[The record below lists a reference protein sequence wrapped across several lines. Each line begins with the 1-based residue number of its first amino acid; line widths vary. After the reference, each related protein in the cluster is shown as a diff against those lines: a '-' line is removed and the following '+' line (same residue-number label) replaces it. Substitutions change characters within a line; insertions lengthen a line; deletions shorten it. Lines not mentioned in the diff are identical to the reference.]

1 MARLKSHPVFFVVI
15 IILFLAIV
23 GAGTLLFAM
32 RSINA
37 STQAEI
43 SRKEAALQGFAR
55 KNPFPDATNA
65 KAVED
70 DLERLTGLLET
81 YRNELRG
88 RGSVA
93 AEILAAAPP
102 AEPTQALFS
111 IVQYVDDM
119 RKQADAAGVRTPA
132 NFQFGFGSYIANKQG
147 PPQEQI
153 AAVDRQRLVST
164 HLLRSLFALND
175 PRQPI
180 ELLSFNREQVSGG
193 AQQAGAPAAP
203 TRGGGPRGGPGAPQP
218 TDGAGDF
225 FTMDSRISSRAPGFV
240 EASAFRISFVGYT
253 QALRKFLNELAT
265 FQVPVVVRGVDVVPA
280 AGGQPGGNP
289 QSPPPPRPS
298 GFGGIFEP
306 APEEA
311 AKANAAVPLVQPGRS
326 RFTVIV
332 EFINLVE
339 PAVAAT
345 QP

>member
-1 MARLKSHPVFFVVI
+1 MARLKSHPVFFVLI

-32 RSINA
+32 RGINA

-43 SRKEAALQGFAR
+43 SRKEATLQGFAR

-132 NFQFGFGSYIANKQG
+132 NFQFGFGSYIANRQG

-153 AAVDRQRLVST
+153 AAVDRQRLVSM
-164 HLLRSLFALND
+164 HLLKSLFALND

-193 AQQAGAPAAP
+193 APQAAAP
-203 TRGGGPRGGPGAPQP
+203 KGGGPRSGPGAPSP

-225 FTMDSRISSRAPGFV
+225 FTMDSRISSRTPGFV
-240 EASAFRISFVGYT
+240 EATAFRINFVGYT

-265 FQVPVVVRGVDVVPA
+265 FQVPVVVRGVEVVPA

-298 GFGGIFEP
+298 GFRIFEP

-311 AKANAAVPLVQPGRS
+311 AKANAAVPLVQPGLS